1 MKPWFYNEQSIT
13 EFKEPVAY
21 KGLEINVRKTNVKP
35 PYIATVKSPATGKE
49 VIQKGGNTEQEA
61 LDSAKQAVDKR
72 EADAPKISA
81 GGQTSLLFN
90 TPSNDELLKDPSEYN
105 DFYAKISKDQNG
117 PTLVIG
123 NEIYGAADLEADGFR
138 KSGRRNPDKAGE
150 DALPQV
156 AVNASNKTLSQMGIK
171 MNGRYTMDIEGK
183 YEDDKG
189 HTVYP
194 LQFQSSTIHAGDK
207 ERMKRP
213 GLTIGMKRED
223 VEPWFQ
229 REFEEAEIIKFPE
242 PVKNV
247 VELPNVQSYPDFLT
261 GVKDLHNR
269 RDKGEISQDSH
280 DKLYADLI
288 QRFMRKES
296 FETPW
301 FLRELK
307 ADQLKIDVQK
317 AIQSLNPDDPEHV
330 NLLSRLYTTLNK
342 TDYNTRVLQ
351 VFSKDK
357 DNQVQKTLDAIG
369 NAFLDIDGSIPE
381 KNEFLDEYEKGTNF
395 VNLEAIASNPGTVKS
410 TADLFNGTI
419 AKRLG
424 TRLITVAGSG
434 YSTGNVGQGEIALA
448 SLSRQIRLSTGG
460 KDGGDLVIGKKPVEV
475 KSNEARMF
483 DKGDVD
489 QTGIQTYLQQVRPD
503 LVNANLTVEMAAEM
517 DTADTRTTGERK
529 GWPGEDDE
537 EFWEGLFD
545 VVLKTR
551 YPNVN
556 ITPKTFSERIGDG
569 QQFTRAW
576 LQVQFSEYRA
586 RAGHEALLLIGP
598 KSFVYAKEGSHLA
611 QNIANYGYI
620 YYPKTKEAREVAIQF
635 KVQ

>member
-1 MKPWFYNEQSIT
+1 
-13 EFKEPVAY
+13 
-21 KGLEINVRKTNVKP
+21 
-35 PYIATVKSPATGKE
+35 
-49 VIQKGGNTEQEA
+49 
-61 LDSAKQAVDKR
+61 
-72 EADAPKISA
+72 
-81 GGQTSLLFN
+81 
-90 TPSNDELLKDPSEYN
+90 
-105 DFYAKISKDQNG
+105 
-117 PTLVIG
+117 
-123 NEIYGAADLEADGFR
+123 
-138 KSGRRNPDKAGE
+138 
-150 DALPQV
+150 
-156 AVNASNKTLSQMGIK
+156 
-171 MNGRYTMDIEGK
+171 MNGRYTLDTEGK
-183 YEDDKG
+183 YRDDNE

-194 LQFQSSTIHAGDK
+194 LQFQGSTIHAGDK
-207 ERMKRP
+207 LRMTRP
-213 GLTIGMKRED
+213 ALTIGATRED
-223 VEPWFQ
+223 AQPWFQ

-242 PVKNV
+242 PEKKVI
-247 VELPNVQSYPDFLT
+247 ELPNVQSYPDFLT

-269 RDKGEISQDSH
+269 RDRGEISQDSH
-280 DKLYADLI
+280 DRLYQDLI
-288 QRFMRKES
+288 QRFMKKES

-317 AIQSLNPDDPEHV
+317 AIQSLNPEDPEHV

-460 KDGGDLVIGKKPVEV
+460 KDGGDLVIGTKPVEV

-489 QTGIQTYLQQVRPD
+489 QSGIQTYLQQVRPD
-503 LVNANLTVEMAAEM
+503 LVNANLTAEMAAEM

-556 ITPKTFSERIGDG
+556 ITPKTFSERVGDG

>member
-1 MKPWFYNEQSIT
+1 MKPWFE
-13 EFKEPVAY
+13 KEI
-21 KGLEINVRKTNVKP
+21 LE
-35 PYIATVKSPATGKE
+35 
-49 VIQKGGNTEQEA
+49 
-61 LDSAKQAVDKR
+61 
-72 EADAPKISA
+72 
-81 GGQTSLLFN
+81 
-90 TPSNDELLKDPSEYN
+90 
-105 DFYAKISKDQNG
+105 
-117 PTLVIG
+117 
-123 NEIYGAADLEADGFR
+123 
-138 KSGRRNPDKAGE
+138 
-150 DALPQV
+150 
-156 AVNASNKTLSQMGIK
+156 
-171 MNGRYTMDIEGK
+171 
-183 YEDDKG
+183 
-189 HTVYP
+189 
-194 LQFQSSTIHAGDK
+194 GD
-207 ERMKRP
+207 
-213 GLTIGMKRED
+213 
-223 VEPWFQ
+223 V
-229 REFEEAEIIKFPE
+229 IKFPE
-242 PVKNV
+242 PKEKVIK
-247 VELPNVQSYPDFLT
+247 LPNVSAYPDFIT
-261 GVKDLHNR
+261 GVTDLQAR
-269 RDKGEISQDSH
+269 LKQGQISQESH
-280 DKLYADLI
+280 DRLYAELI
-288 QRFMRKES
+288 QRFMKKES
-296 FETPW
+296 FENPW

-317 AIQSLNPDDPEHV
+317 AIQSLNPDDPEHI
-330 NLLSRLYTTLNK
+330 NLLSKLYTTLNK
-342 TDYNTRVLQ
+342 TDYNSRVLQ

-381 KNEFLDEYEKGTNF
+381 KNEFLDQYEKGTDF
-395 VNLEAIASNPGTVKS
+395 VNLEAIASNPGSVKS

-448 SLSRQIRLSTGG
+448 SLSKQIRLATGG

-475 KSNEARMF
+475 KSHEARMF

-489 QTGIQTYLQQVRPD
+489 QRGIKAYLQQVRPD
-503 LVNANLTVEMAAEM
+503 LVNANLTTEMAAEM
-517 DTADTRTTGERK
+517 DTADTRTRGEAK
-529 GWPGEDDE
+529 GWPSGDDE

-556 ITPKTFSERIGDG
+556 LPATAFSDRVGDG
-569 QQFTRAW
+569 PEFTRAW

-598 KSFVYAKEGSHLA
+598 KSFVYAKEGLHLA